1 MKSPSL
7 TEKEE
12 GGVCVCVVLKKN
24 DDRVIVVSDEPFYV
38 TETVNEDL
46 ENYVNN
52 EVKKEKIMSYTVM
65 SSLMTANTR
74 LQLFFR
80 VVLLMYRMHAPSFI
94 RQRHR
99 KA

>member
-1 MKSPSL
+1 M
-7 TEKEE
+7 
-12 GGVCVCVVLKKN
+12 VLKKN
-24 DDRVIVVSDEPFYV
+24 DDRVIVLSDEPFYV

-65 SSLMTANTR
+65 SPLITENTT
-74 LQLFFR
+74 LQLLFR
-80 VVLLMYRMHAPSFI
+80 VVLLMYRMHVPSFI

>member
-1 MKSPSL
+1 M
-7 TEKEE
+7 
-12 GGVCVCVVLKKN
+12 VLKNN
-24 DDRVIVVSDEPFYV
+24 DDRVIVLSDEPFYV

-65 SSLMTANTR
+65 SSLMTENTR

>member
-1 MKSPSL
+1 M
-7 TEKEE
+7 
-12 GGVCVCVVLKKN
+12 VLKKN
-24 DDRVIVVSDEPFYV
+24 DDRVIVLSDEPFYV

-65 SSLMTANTR
+65 SSLMTENTR
-74 LQLFFR
+74 LQSFFR